1 MGGGRGKAAAI
12 IASGALALIG
22 AGCGVEEHANDPRP
36 IPSARLSVTLGNG
49 AVTVAPSSVG
59 LGPEHSKQI
68 PQNRGRAQP
77 PIRTRG
83 PMVLTFVIAN
93 LTNTKTQLE
102 IRGPHD
108 TSSEPIVANGAGTF
122 QAELP
127 NRCLHADR
135 RRSSGGRARPS
146 DRRPLPCLLQERS
159 AAALIGP
166 AGGRGS

>member
-127 NRCLHADR
+127 TGAYTL
-135 RRSSGGRARPS
+135 
-146 DRRPLPCLLQERS
+146 S
-159 AAALIGP
+159 AAEVAAAAPAHLIVGP
-166 AGGRGS
+166 YRASSQNEVLLP